1 MNWLSSLKEK
11 STQIVQLYKTELSD
25 FVSNLNEDV
34 TSIMKKE
41 EEEEGAEKANTE
53 EGIELNNSEAT
64 KEQEKQQRYAILREV
79 LEIFL
84 GKRASDPAELEHK
97 FNLILA
103 TPEKYLKRDPLNL
116 VMMERKDFT
125 NFLVFYNQNKNKEE
139 LVTKILTFEPTLPQ
153 VLVTDEYKGGEKKDS
168 VNRFILRFI
177 YSMIYLLETDVS
189 SPLKPRGSAIPEKKA
204 EVKTEAIKEES
215 EKLLEEE
222 EKPVEKAAEEG
233 KEAADKSENKE
244 NEPVVQQE
252 GAQKEEELYK
262 I

>member
-1 MNWLSSLKEK
+1 
-11 STQIVQLYKTELSD
+11 
-25 FVSNLNEDV
+25 
-34 TSIMKKE
+34 MKK
-41 EEEEGAEKANTE
+41 EEEEGAEKRDGE
-53 EGIELNNSEAT
+53 EGIELNNTEAT

-79 LEIFL
+79 LENFL
-84 GKRASDPAELEHK
+84 GKRASDPNELEHK
-97 FNLILA
+97 VNLILA

-189 SPLKPRGSAIPEKKA
+189 SPLKPRGSSIVEKKA

-222 EKPVEKAAEEG
+222 KLVEKAAEEG
-233 KEAADKSENKE
+233 KEVAAESENKE

-252 GAQKEEELYK
+252 GAKEEELYK